1 MPDWSKDPH
10 RDARWKE
17 QKISRAAREEKR
29 EVNRS
34 LLDFLALP
42 EADAASVVVSP
53 LSSGPASSLPAC
65 ASASASA
72 PPKATAIAPTA
83 RHLLLLRY
91 VRVLCCSGPADFRS
105 KRSGEGWTGNELT
118 RLLLVEYGVEHRSA
132 ALFSVI
138 AGMPEGTQE
147 ESEAKWRSKMALQV
161 ASDLSDEVSEEVRA
175 EVDRSFRARSARC
188 HPDRGGRMAKEK
200 AKAAGGEEEGE
211 EEEEAEGG
219 FQLLGE
225 ARACLRQRES
235 RRRYIDEVGLGGL
248 RLI

>member
-1 MPDWSKDPH
+1 M
-10 RDARWKE
+10 
-17 QKISRAAREEKR
+17 
-29 EVNRS
+29 NRS

-42 EADAASVVVSP
+42 EADAASVVDSP
-53 LSSGPASSLPAC
+53 LSSRPASSLPAC
-65 ASASASA
+65 ASACASASASASASA

-105 KRSGEGWTGNELT
+105 KRSGEGWTGNDLT
-118 RLLLVEYGVEHRSA
+118 RLLLVEYGAEHRSA
-132 ALFSVI
+132 ALFLTI

-188 HPDRGGRMAKEK
+188 HPDRGGRMAMAK
-200 AKAAGGEEEGE
+200 AKAAGGEEEG
-211 EEEEAEGG
+211 EEEAEGG

>member
-42 EADAASVVVSP
+42 EADAVDSP
-53 LSSGPASSLPAC
+53 LSSRPASSLPAC
-65 ASASASA
+65 ASVPAASASA

-105 KRSGEGWTGNELT
+105 KRSGEGWTGNDLT
-118 RLLLVEYGVEHRSA
+118 RLLLVEYGAEHRSA
-132 ALFSVI
+132 ALFLTI

-188 HPDRGGRMAKEK
+188 HPDRGGRMAK
-200 AKAAGGEEEGE
+200 AKAAGGEEEG
-211 EEEEAEGG
+211 EEEAEGG